1 MEVLGNK
8 KLSSPDSLWSFSL
21 VQFKKQKLLIDLDK
35 YAPDVAELIRT
46 PMEMHY
52 IPLKVALV

>member
-21 VQFKKQKLLIDLDK
+21 VQFKKQKLLIELDK

>member
-8 KLSSPDSLWSFSL
+8 KLSTPDSLWSFSL
-21 VQFKKQKLLIDLDK
+21 VQFKKQKLLIELDK